1 MNLFKWIVFCAIVSS
16 PLMVLAQSPSSPAQ
30 GAGSQK
36 KPAQKPL
43 PVNDGERVFAQ
54 NCSRCHNP
62 PDGFSPRIAGS
73 VVRHM
78 RVRANLSEQDAQA
91 VLRFFN
97 P

>member
-1 MNLFKWIVFCAIVSS
+1 MNLFKWIVICEIVSA
-16 PLMVLAQSPSSPAQ
+16 PLLVLAQSPTPQAQ

-36 KPAQKPL
+36 KPAQKAL
-43 PVNDGERVFAQ
+43 PVDEGERVFAQ

-62 PDGFSPRIAGS
+62 PEGFSPRITGS
-73 VVRHM
+73 IVRHM
-78 RVRANLSEQDAQA
+78 RVRANLSEKDTQA